1 MYHVR
6 GAFCSPLSI
15 DANKTRGCMCA
26 THVYACVR
34 CHRTT
39 CSPPA
44 AFRLDSFQSRVC
56 SRHHQHHCR
65 VEADRSQSL
74 SLGRSSSSSHQHR
87 KGESR
92 VMQDCVN
99 LCAAIA
105 HVPFFFIRKIQK
117 KNYLF
122 IKRPFSS
129 VLCPSVHHF
138 NRAYSYMHVRSSLY
152 RCFECTFGVRGSY
165 FSLFM

>member
-105 HVPFFFIRKIQK
+105 HVPFFFIRKEKLLIHQTSVFVCP
-117 KNYLF
+117 LSHRTPFQSRTF
-122 IKRPFSS
+122 IYA
-129 VLCPSVHHF
+129 C
-138 NRAYSYMHVRSSLY
+138 SLIPL
-152 RCFECTFGVRGSY
+152 SM
-165 FSLFM
+165 L